1 MAELSLFGYCHGRTF
16 AHCLDVRCKLACLL
30 MLTSAVM
37 TAAPAVM
44 GPLSF
49 GAILLWTGL
58 RLPLKRFGR
67 ELTVFL
73 LFLTFVFS
81 TRAVSTSG
89 DPWLSLGVLQVT
101 REGVWEGGQMVWRL
115 LMIMVLGLIFITTTR
130 PADLK
135 AAVQWLLRPIP
146 LVPEQKAATMVGL
159 LVRFI
164 PVLHQ
169 QIQETRSA
177 LAARGAVA
185 RRPSLR
191 QIRTIIWPTMRR
203 VVLAADQ
210 LSLAMMARGYK
221 EKRTEADFYTGPA
234 EILAL
239 ISTGAILVGT
249 LIV

>member
-1 MAELSLFGYCHGRTF
+1 MAELNLFGYCHGRTF
-16 AHCLDVRCKLACLL
+16 AHRLDVRWKLACLL

-37 TAAPAVM
+37 TAKPAAM

-67 ELTVFL
+67 ELLAFL
-73 LFLTFVFS
+73 LFLMFVFS
-81 TRAVSTSG
+81 ARAVSTPG
-89 DPWLSLGVLQVT
+89 DPWLSWGLVHVT
-101 REGVWEGGQMVWRL
+101 RDGVREGGQMVWRL
-115 LMIMVLGLIFITTTR
+115 LMILVLGLVFIATTR

-169 QIQETRSA
+169 QIQETQSA

-191 QIRTIIWPTMRR
+191 KIRTIVLPTMRR
-203 VVLAADQ
+203 AVLAADQ
-210 LSLAMMARGYK
+210 LSLAMMARGYQ
-221 EKRTEADFYTGPA
+221 ERRTEADFYTGWS
-234 EILAL
+234 EYLAL
-239 ISTGAILVGT
+239 ASAGVILVGT
-249 LIV
+249 LII